1 MPDPA
6 LTAAIRE
13 AYASAPANEIVYHTL
28 ELRHPSFTQPLR
40 VVRDWDTL
48 TARLEESAPV
58 DAGRWVEFAPFAFDF
73 HLPEVASGGLP
84 EITITIDH
92 VSAEIVAY
100 LDAAAN
106 STELIEVTYR
116 PYLASDLSMPH
127 MDPPLTLTISEA
139 SADIFR
145 VTARATF
152 VDLGNLSFPRE
163 LYTSDRF
170 PGLAT

>member
-58 DAGRWVEFAPFAFDF
+58 DAGRW
-73 HLPEVASGGLP
+73 
-84 EITITIDH
+84 
-92 VSAEIVAY
+92 
-100 LDAAAN
+100 
-106 STELIEVTYR
+106 
-116 PYLASDLSMPH
+116 
-127 MDPPLTLTISEA
+127 
-139 SADIFR
+139 
-145 VTARATF
+145 
-152 VDLGNLSFPRE
+152 
-163 LYTSDRF
+163 
-170 PGLAT
+170 